1 MKRLHWVLIISMA
14 ILIIIG
20 ASCTERDSNA
30 PNVVETFPASGRID
44 VDPSITEITVTF
56 DEAMKDG
63 SWSWAYSDKN
73 KFPEMTGQPYYKP
86 GHKINVLPVK
96 LESRKEYEIWINSEK
111 FKNFKDQSGNSA
123 IPFRLVFKTK

>member
-1 MKRLHWVLIISMA
+1 MA

-73 KFPEMTGQPYYKP
+73 KFPEMTEQEFNLFMNNKKEPE
-86 GHKINVLPVK
+86 K
-96 LESRKEYEIWINSEK
+96 LTETEKSIKQLSRLFKK
-111 FKNFKDQSGNSA
+111 F
-123 IPFRLVFKTK
+123 